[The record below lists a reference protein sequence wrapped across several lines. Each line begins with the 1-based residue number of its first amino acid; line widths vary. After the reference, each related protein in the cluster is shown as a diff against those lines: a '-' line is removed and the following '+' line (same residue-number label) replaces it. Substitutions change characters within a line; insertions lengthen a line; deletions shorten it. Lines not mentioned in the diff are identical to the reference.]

1 MMYPLKP
8 ELKKKKAI
16 LLQENSPM
24 WNLKILE
31 NNKPFRIIF
40 KGFPMSDYLLLI
52 SGILLMI
59 LGIIGCL
66 VPVLPGPPLSFI
78 GLILLHLS
86 RFGQFQASTLIILG
100 VIAVVVTILD
110 YIVPIWGT
118 KKFGGSKYGTRGA
131 TVGLIIGLFLGPA
144 GIIIG
149 PFMGAFAGE
158 MIFKDD
164 IRYALKAGFGSLLG
178 FLTGIGLKLAASFI
192 MTFYFVKEWVA

>member
-1 MMYPLKP
+1 MP
-8 ELKKKKAI
+8 
-16 LLQENSPM
+16 
-24 WNLKILE
+24 
-31 NNKPFRIIF
+31 
-40 KGFPMSDYLLLI
+40 DYLLLI

-66 VPVLPGPPLSFI
+66 VPVLPGPPFSFI
-78 GLILLHLS
+78 GILLLHLS
-86 RFGQFQASTLIILG
+86 RFGQFTSTTLIILG
-100 VIAVVVTILD
+100 AIAVVVTILD

-118 KKFGGSKYGTRGA
+118 RKFGGTKYGMRGA

-149 PFMGAFAGE
+149 PFIGAFIGE

-178 FLTGIGLKLAASFI
+178 FLMGIGLKLAASFI
-192 MTFYFVKEWVA
+192 MTFYFVKEWAA